1 MSNPSA
7 DYKTF
12 TLTADPDIT
21 YDTIT
26 DTYVVNGKRFVTYR
40 QAAWYKQYIVK
51 FGFVFE

>member
-1 MSNPSA
+1 MSNPSS

-12 TLTADPDIT
+12 TLTADPDIV
-21 YDTIT
+21 YDTNIHRF
-26 DTYVVNGKRFVTYR
+26 VVNGKRFVTYK